1 MHVLKSHVLPVM
13 AGAAIVVGG
22 LNVASYAVGG
32 HHAAATHG
40 SSVHWAAP
48 DRTPP
53 AAKAAQAKVRHGAYV
68 FKVPHHT
75 AVPFFFQLKA
85 VPKGR
90 YAASFDVATASA
102 NGPIVPF
109 CSVAD
114 STSLFAVVSQG
125 QDDGGSTDVV
135 AVNSA
140 SGIVRLAHKGE
151 VGLMCQNADETF
163 NVNHSKNT
171 LVLTPLHHVAVVKG
185 SPLPPM
191 RNNQQFGH

>member
-32 HHAAATHG
+32 HHAAATDR

-48 DRTPP
+48 DRSTP
-53 AAKAAQAKVRHGAYV
+53 ADAKVRHGAYV

-75 AVPFFFQLKA
+75 TVPFFFQLKA

-90 YAASFDVATASA
+90 YAASLDVATTSA
-102 NGPIVPF
+102 TGPFVPF
-109 CSVAD
+109 CAVAD

-140 SGIVRLAHKGE
+140 SGIVKVAHKGE
-151 VGLMCQNADETF
+151 VGLICENADETF
-163 NVNHSKNT
+163 NVNGSKNT
-171 LVLTPLHHVAVVKG
+171 LVLTPLHHVATVKG
-185 SPLPPM
+185 SPLSPM
-191 RNNQQFGH
+191 RNVPSPFGH